1 MITLATKD
9 FIKFSKVIK
18 NSEEI
23 KSNTQEV
30 AKWKNRVKLKKFRSQ
45 RKVEAIDHEQK
56 LKEINDKLDE
66 AQRHREQEAQ
76 ELLVHNA
83 VKREREKLQKLDR
96 EKLIEKQK
104 RQLAYK
110 KELVLQKHLSHQ
122 LKSWN

>member
-23 KSNTQEV
+23 KNNTQEV
-30 AKWKNRVKLKKFRSQ
+30 AKWKNKVKLKKFRSQ

-56 LKEINDKLDE
+56 LKEINDRLDE

-104 RQLAYK
+104 RKLAYK
-110 KELVLQKHLSHQ
+110 KELVL
-122 LKSWN
+122 